1 MILFGAST
9 DIVGLY
15 AQSAQYPVQSKLV
28 FNQVSRANKSR
39 LWFRIRAK
47 LISALRYRDSHGGE
61 LSPAWLADNR
71 KNTSLSSCGLVN
83 AGGARV
89 WGRDRQPPPHHHPRC
104 RARQTGVHPGWQG
117 EGLWMRR
124 LHTALCTCPRPC
136 TWQVNNCISV
146 ESGR

>member
-1 MILFGAST
+1 MISFGAST

-47 LISALRYRDSHGGE
+47 LISALRYRDSPGGE

-89 WGRDRQPPPHHHPRC
+89 WGRDRHPPL
-104 RARQTGVHPGWQG
+104 TGAPDGGASWVVGGGAVDAPTAHCTLHMPETVH
-117 EGLWMRR
+117 L
-124 LHTALCTCPRPC
+124 A
-136 TWQVNNCISV
+136 SK
-146 ESGR
+146 

>member
-89 WGRDRQPPPHHHPRC
+89 WGRDRQPPHHPRC
-104 RARQTGVHPGWQG
+104 RARQTGVHPGWLG
-117 EGLWMRR
+117 GGAVDAPTAHCT
-124 LHTALCTCPRPC
+124 LHMPETVHLASKWLH
-136 TWQVNNCISV
+136 
-146 ESGR
+146 

>member
-47 LISALRYRDSHGGE
+47 LISAPRYRDSHGGE

-89 WGRDRQPPPHHHPRC
+89 WGRDRQPPPPPSLSGAPDGGASWVAGGGAVDAPTAHCTLHMPE
-104 RARQTGVHPGWQG
+104 TVH
-117 EGLWMRR
+117 L
-124 LHTALCTCPRPC
+124 A
-136 TWQVNNCISV
+136 SK
-146 ESGR
+146 